1 MKDPVRFFDLIG
13 IQKLSWFIFC
23 RSDSDR
29 AAVGRARFRRRC
41 KAEPHTQ
48 LIGADR
54 AAGERREQDASGSR
68 AEFAAPC
75 CRPIR
80 SKSASAD
87 TATLTGSVCEP

>member
-54 AAGERREQDASGSR
+54 AAGERREQDAS
-68 AEFAAPC
+68 